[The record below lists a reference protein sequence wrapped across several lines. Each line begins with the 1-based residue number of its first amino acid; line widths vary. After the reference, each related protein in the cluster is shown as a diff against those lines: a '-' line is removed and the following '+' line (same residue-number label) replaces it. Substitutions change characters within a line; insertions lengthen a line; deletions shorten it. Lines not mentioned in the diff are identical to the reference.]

1 MCDGNNNVIKSQFPP
16 HAIMRT
22 GQDPIILMGWRN
34 WRNYITFTETGRPY
48 MYFWPANFQQNI
60 LPPALSGAQ
69 FLLSITKP
77 RQLWTHRPP
86 RGAEEETR
94 KKGFRHDYEIQSVR
108 LKWPIAANYRRL
120 NHFSPPPLLLPVI
133 YPYIYM
139 YTVVFTNVCWF
150 FYHQYPTWLAD
161 KTRANELLRNFCFS
175 RRWAPQFKVKLPNY
189 LYAARAH
196 HLTVCSQ
203 RCIIIST
210 RYHENGRQLITSSFF
225 GRGIFLRRNLA
236 PPPSPRWFPMGC

>member
-60 LPPALSGAQ
+60 LPPALNGAQ

-133 YPYIYM
+133 YPYIYV
-139 YTVVFTNVCWF
+139 YSDRGVHQCVGFFTTNI
-150 FYHQYPTWLAD
+150 QPGWLI
-161 KTRANELLRNFCFS
+161 KRELTSYYETFVSRA
-175 RRWAPQFKVKLPNY
+175 
-189 LYAARAH
+189 
-196 HLTVCSQ
+196 
-203 RCIIIST
+203 
-210 RYHENGRQLITSSFF
+210 G
-225 GRGIFLRRNLA
+225 GRRNLKLN
-236 PPPSPRWFPMGC
+236 FPIICTRHVRTTWPFVLNVALLYRRGITKTEDN

>member
-1 MCDGNNNVIKSQFPP
+1 MCDRNNNVIKSQFPP

-60 LPPALSGAQ
+60 LPPCPQ
-69 FLLSITKP
+69 
-77 RQLWTHRPP
+77 
-86 RGAEEETR
+86 RGAISVIDNEAASIMNASSTSRGEEETR

-133 YPYIYM
+133 YPYIY
-139 YTVVFTNVCWF
+139 V
-150 FYHQYPTWLAD
+150 
-161 KTRANELLRNFCFS
+161 
-175 RRWAPQFKVKLPNY
+175 
-189 LYAARAH
+189 
-196 HLTVCSQ
+196 
-203 RCIIIST
+203 
-210 RYHENGRQLITSSFF
+210 
-225 GRGIFLRRNLA
+225 
-236 PPPSPRWFPMGC
+236 